1 MHIWVSKE
9 KMVLDILAKKGAIC
23 SDRPAA
29 FPNVPGT
36 KDWKYLPLQ
45 GFHDTWRR
53 QRKFTHFIFGTAH
66 EKNYYGHHT
75 IEVPRTLIGLL
86 QNPQLWSS
94 QLEQYQ
100 ARFLSRCAFGTPRH
114 ASALCTNAWRLLIN
128 ISPAGRLSNVLPG
141 SMKVP
146 KCLAWWR
153 VDEQDRQDKENAL
166 YKNCQ
171 EEVREQWEKGNA
183 PPSFTRTYLEHGD
196 HYGFPTDIEAAF
208 NVGMVSMAG
217 IHTTSSPLHT
227 FFLAMTLYP
236 EWMVRLQK
244 DIDAVCGDRLPLLS
258 DMPDLPMMR
267 AIVKECLRWRPA
279 VPTGM
284 SFFYL
289 FIGQL
294 ADVVKAFLMSSRRI
308 ASMTDISS
316 PKVHGCILWN
326 GPCHAIQ
333 KFTQTQ
339 KNSTPTDG
347 SRQHTPPTRSLSLN
361 SRPFTDTINSDL
373 AAESVRVST
382 SCRHRP
388 SAFWGLLLGDLTSRE
403 RRMKRV
409 LRYPFRRMITTPF

>member
-1 MHIWVSKE
+1 LHIWVSKE

-66 EKNYYGHHT
+66 ENNYYGHHT
-75 IEVPRTLIGLL
+75 IEIPRTLVGLL
-86 QNPQLWSS
+86 RSPHAWSPQLD
-94 QLEQYQ
+94 QHQ
-100 ARFLSRCAFGTPRH
+100 ARFLSRCAFGTPQY

-153 VDEQDRQDKENAL
+153 VDEQDRQDKETAL

-171 EEVREQWEKGNA
+171 DEVREQWEKGNA

-196 HYGFPTDIEAAF
+196 HYKFPTDIEAAF

-227 FFLAMTLYP
+227 FFLAMALYP

-244 DIDAVCGDRLPLLS
+244 DIDAVCGDRLPLIS
-258 DMPDLPMMR
+258 DMPDLPIMR
-267 AIVKECLRWRPA
+267 AVVKECLRWRPA

-284 SFFYL
+284 SSFSPL
-289 FIGQL
+289 L
-294 ADVVKAFLMSSRRI
+294 A
-308 ASMTDISS
+308 
-316 PKVHGCILWN
+316 
-326 GPCHAIQ
+326 
-333 KFTQTQ
+333 
-339 KNSTPTDG
+339 
-347 SRQHTPPTRSLSLN
+347 
-361 SRPFTDTINSDL
+361 
-373 AAESVRVST
+373 
-382 SCRHRP
+382 
-388 SAFWGLLLGDLTSRE
+388 
-403 RRMKRV
+403 
-409 LRYPFRRMITTPF
+409 